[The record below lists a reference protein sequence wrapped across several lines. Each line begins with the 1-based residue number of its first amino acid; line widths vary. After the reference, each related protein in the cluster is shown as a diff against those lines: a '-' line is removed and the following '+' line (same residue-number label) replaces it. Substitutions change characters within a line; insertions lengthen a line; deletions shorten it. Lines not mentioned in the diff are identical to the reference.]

1 MGDVEENEAEGFDA
15 YARALLNWYRSGMK
29 WVYVTDE
36 NETPMGYLLLETLKK
51 VRDET
56 LCKNRR
62 SLESRK

>member
-1 MGDVEENEAEGFDA
+1 MEENEAEGFDA